1 MAFRNF
7 RFQII
12 FRVLLISLSITA
24 LILLLT
30 NNMLHFTAALIG
42 LTVVLQIVSLIR
54 YVEKTNKKV
63 THLLESIR
71 HSDFSTSFST
81 RGYGRNFNRL
91 HAAFNEV
98 IQEFNKTRS
107 AEEEHF
113 NYLQTV
119 VQHVQIGI
127 ISYRKD
133 GKVDLYNNAV
143 KKLFHVTNLR
153 YIHELENINKELPQE
168 LLKIKSGEKRLF
180 KMVVNE
186 EMVQLSVHA
195 TEFRLKGEEYILI
208 SLQNIYSELEEK
220 EIESWQKLI
229 RVLTHEIM
237 NSITPISS
245 LASTMQ
251 EMFLNDQGE
260 LLKPSEVD
268 EETLESIQTAL
279 STIKNRSQGLLNFVE
294 IYRNLTRIPKPNFR
308 HFEIQQLFSDIQQLL
323 QMEMEDKNIQC
334 TSEIKPDNLKI
345 TADPDL
351 LEQVLI
357 NLLRNA
363 IDALEGR
370 ENASISIRASLNSQS
385 KVNIEVSDNGPG
397 IKSDIL
403 EKIFVPFFTSKAQG
417 SGIGLSLS
425 RQIMHLHKGRI
436 NVKTDAE
443 AGTTF
448 ILTF

>member
-1 MAFRNF
+1 MAFKNF
-7 RFQII
+7 RLQIFI
-12 FRVLLISLSITA
+12 RVILISISV
-24 LILLLT
+24 ILLMWLLET
-30 NNMLHFTAALIG
+30 GRLQFTASLIG
-42 LTVVLQIVSLIR
+42 LAVIVQIIALIR
-54 YVEKTNKKV
+54 FVEKTNNKV

-71 HSDFSTSFST
+71 HSDFSTSFSSH
-81 RGYGRNFNRL
+81 GHGKSFDKL
-91 HAAFNEV
+91 HTAFNEV
-98 IQEFNKTRS
+98 IQEFNKTRA

-127 ISYRKD
+127 ISYRRD
-133 GKVDLYNNAV
+133 GKVDLFNNAV
-143 KKLFHVTNLR
+143 KKLFGVYNLR
-153 YIHELENINKELPQE
+153 NIHELGVVKQELPSE
-168 LLKIKSGEKRLF
+168 LLKMKSGEKKLF
-180 KMVVNE
+180 KLVVSE
-186 EMVQLSVHA
+186 EMIQLSVHA

-245 LASTMQ
+245 LAATMQ
-251 EMFLNDQGE
+251 EMFLNDKGE
-260 LLKPSEVD
+260 LMQPSEVD
-268 EETLESIQTAL
+268 EDTLESVQTAL

-308 HFEIQQLFSDIQQLL
+308 HFEIRELFEEVNQLLHMEMKGKNITCESDIRP
-323 QMEMEDKNIQC
+323 E
-334 TSEIKPDNLKI
+334 NLKI

-357 NLLRNA
+357 NLVRNA
-363 IDALEGR
+363 IDALEGTDNPHIYVR
-370 ENASISIRASLNSQS
+370 GFLNSQS
-385 KVNIEVSDNGPG
+385 KVTIEVADNGPG
-397 IKSDIL
+397 IKNDIL
-403 EKIFVPFFTSKAQG
+403 EKIFVPFFTSKKTG

-436 NVKTDAE
+436 TVKTE
-443 AGTTF
+443 AGAGTSF
-448 ILTF
+448 LLTF

>member
-1 MAFRNF
+1 MAFKNF
-7 RFQII
+7 RLQILI
-12 FRVLLISLSITA
+12 RVILISFSV
-24 LILLLT
+24 ILMMWLLET
-30 NNMLHFTAALIG
+30 GRLQFTASLIG
-42 LTVVLQIVSLIR
+42 LTVIVQIIALIR
-54 YVEKTNKKV
+54 FVEKTNNKV

-71 HSDFSTSFST
+71 HSDFSTSFT
-81 RGYGRNFNRL
+81 THGHGKNFDKL
-91 HAAFNEV
+91 HTAFNEV
-98 IQEFNKTRS
+98 IQEFNKTRA

-133 GKVDLYNNAV
+133 GKVDLFNNSV
-143 KKLFHVTNLR
+143 KKLFGIYNLR
-153 YIHELENINKELPQE
+153 NIQELAAIKEELPEE
-168 LLKIKSGEKRLF
+168 LLKMKSGEKKLF
-180 KMVVNE
+180 KLVVSE
-186 EMVQLSVHA
+186 EMMQLSVHA

-251 EMFLNDQGE
+251 EMFQNDDGE
-260 LLKPSEVD
+260 LMQPSEVD
-268 EETLESIQTAL
+268 EDTLESVQTAL

-308 HFEIQQLFSDIQQLL
+308 HFEIRQLFDDVNQLLHMEMKEKNIRCESDIRP
-323 QMEMEDKNIQC
+323 E
-334 TSEIKPDNLKI
+334 NLKI
-345 TADPDL
+345 TVDPDL

-357 NLLRNA
+357 NLVRNA

-370 ENASISIRASLNSQS
+370 ENPQIYVRGYLNSQS
-385 KVNIEVSDNGPG
+385 KVTIEVADNGPG
-397 IKSDIL
+397 IKNDIL
-403 EKIFVPFFTSKAQG
+403 EKIFVPFFTSKKTG

-436 NVKTDAE
+436 TVKTE
-443 AGTTF
+443 AGAGTSF
-448 ILTF
+448 LLTF